1 MKQTWKRTRKLKIQ
15 KPDTLAKYLK
25 INHLRLFY
33 NLLLFSLFEAK
44 KCASQLKY

>member
-15 KPDTLAKYLK
+15 KLDTFSKYLR

-33 NLLLFSLFEAK
+33 NLLLFNLFEAK